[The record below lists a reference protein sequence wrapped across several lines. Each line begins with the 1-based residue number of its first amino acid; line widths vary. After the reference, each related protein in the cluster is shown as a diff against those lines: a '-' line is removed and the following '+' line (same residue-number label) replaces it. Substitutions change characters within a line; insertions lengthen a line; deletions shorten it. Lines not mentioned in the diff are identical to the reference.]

1 MLALS
6 KALSIVLLISGALIL
21 AIALAVLFLRGRA
34 RERGPDI
41 PAAMRP
47 GPPDAALETPLLQ
60 KLQGWS
66 LVLVLFFAVWIPVTW
81 LREPSENLAQE
92 EDLQAEAIAL
102 GQREVELFS
111 EENQAGVGCVRCH
124 GPELRGS
131 VIQAGVD
138 ANGDLAFVATPNL
151 TTVCGGPNTGH
162 PLIKSLE
169 DIYTTIEEGRGV
181 MPSWSI
187 KYKGAL
193 DDQQINAI
201 VQYLVSINSKN
212 VPFAQ
217 NICVNQDAADAAASP
232 SASASAPAEA
242 SGSASP
248 SGAATA
254 AASASESPTP
264 EAMS

>member
-6 KALSIVLLISGALIL
+6 KALSVVLLISGALIV

-47 GPPDAALETPLLQ
+47 GPADASLETPLLQ

-66 LVLVLFFAVWIPVTW
+66 LVLVLFFSVWIPFTW
-81 LREPSENLAQE
+81 LREPSENLKQE
-92 EDLQAEAIAL
+92 QDLQAQSIAR
-102 GQREVELFS
+102 GQRSVQLFS
-111 EENQAGVGCVRCH
+111 EDNQAGVGCVRCH
-124 GPELRGS
+124 GAELRGS

-138 ANGDLAFVATPNL
+138 ANGNPAFVATPNL
-151 TTVCGGPNTGH
+151 STVCGGPNTGH
-162 PLIKSLE
+162 LLIKSLD
-169 DIYTTIEEGRGV
+169 DIYTTIEQGRNV

-193 DDQQINAI
+193 DDQQINDI
-201 VQYLVSINSKN
+201 VQYLVFMSSKN
-212 VPFAQ
+212 VPYAQ
-217 NICVNQDAADAAASP
+217 NICLNQDAADAAASP
-232 SASASAPAEA
+232 SASASGSTSA

-248 SGAATA
+248 SA
-254 AASASESPTP
+254 AASSTP
-264 EAMS
+264 EATS

>member
-6 KALSIVLLISGALIL
+6 KALSVVLLISGALIV

-47 GPPDAALETPLLQ
+47 GPADASLETPLLQ

-66 LVLVLFFAVWIPVTW
+66 LVLVLFFSVWIPITW
-81 LREPSENLAQE
+81 LREPSENLKQE
-92 EDLQAEAIAL
+92 EDLQAQSIAR
-102 GQREVELFS
+102 GQRSVQLFS

-124 GPELRGS
+124 GAELRGS

-138 ANGDLAFVATPNL
+138 ANGQPAFVATPNL
-151 TTVCGGPNTGH
+151 TTVCGGPNTNH
-162 PLIKSLE
+162 LLIKSLA
-169 DIYTTIEEGRGV
+169 DIYTTIEQGRNV

-193 DDQQINAI
+193 DDQQINDI
-201 VQYLVSINSKN
+201 VQYLVFMSTKN
-212 VPFAQ
+212 VPYAQ
-217 NICVNQDAADAAASP
+217 NICLNQDAADAAASP
-232 SASASAPAEA
+232 SAS
-242 SGSASP
+242 GSASP
-248 SGAATA
+248 SA
-254 AASASESPTP
+254 AASATP
-264 EAMS
+264 EATS

>member
-1 MLALS
+1 MLGLS
-6 KALSIVLLISGALIL
+6 KALSVVLLISGALIV

-47 GPPDAALETPLLQ
+47 GPADASLETPLLQ

-66 LVLVLFFAVWIPVTW
+66 VVLVLFFAVWIPITW
-81 LREPSENLAQE
+81 LREPSENLKQE
-92 EDLQAEAIAL
+92 QDLQAQSIAR
-102 GQREVELFS
+102 GQRSVQLFS

-124 GPELRGS
+124 GAELRGS

-138 ANGDLAFVATPNL
+138 ANGEPAFVATPNL
-151 TTVCGGPNTGH
+151 TTVCGGPNTNH
-162 PLIKSLE
+162 PLIKSLA
-169 DIYTTIEEGRGV
+169 DIYTTIEQGRNV

-193 DDQQINAI
+193 DDQQINDI
-201 VQYLVSINSKN
+201 VQYLVFMSSKN
-212 VPFAQ
+212 VPYAQ
-217 NICVNQDAADAAASP
+217 NICLNQDAADAAASP
-232 SASASAPAEA
+232 SASASGAASA

-248 SGAATA
+248 SA
-254 AASASESPTP
+254 AASATP
-264 EAMS
+264 EATS